1 MSTLAE
7 TSGLAS
13 CRGESTALTVL
24 VYRVTDPVDTRIVT
38 DLGVGRIDKDDLIVL
53 HGSILV
59 NPVGVKNAEV
69 GELASDLFL
78 SNRLEIS
85 LELKMVNT
93 LMLGLTEN
101 HTTMV
106 LTLASSTTDS
116 DAYNYISL
124 LGLVTKTMSLL
135 GTSGLVATYHL
146 GALTV
151 LPCANTK
158 KETECITLLVT
169 PKLFHILVSSHID
182 KLATRK
188 RKL

>member
-1 MSTLAE
+1 MSANTLLCN
-7 TSGLAS
+7 TSQVSSELQLVDTLVLGL
-13 CRGESTALTVL
+13 TVHDTLTVL
-24 VYRVTDPVDTRIVT
+24 ALAVTTADAHAVDDV
-38 DLGVGRIDKDDLIVL
+38 
-53 HGSILV
+53 
-59 NPVGVKNAEV
+59 P
-69 GELASDLFL
+69 
-78 SNRLEIS
+78 
-85 LELKMVNT
+85 
-93 LMLGLTEN
+93 
-101 HTTMV
+101 
-106 LTLASSTTDS
+106 
-116 DAYNYISL
+116 L